1 MLPKLKVELHNRYMF
16 LGWLLVFAGL
26 MGGLYCL
33 TIPASLDAALGFSL
47 GSLAGG
53 ALLIYLGYTKK
64 KVFKKK

>member
-1 MLPKLKVELHNRYMF
+1 MF

>member
-1 MLPKLKVELHNRYMF
+1 MF
-16 LGWLLVFAGL
+16 LGWLLIFAGL

-33 TIPASLDAALGFSL
+33 SLPASLDAALGFSM